1 MRLLFA
7 LLLTFAATACLGDV
21 GTDTRGG
28 AGGAA
33 APERPVSVGVQAQ
46 ALSITKSFIN
56 SDNGAAIFRDH
67 FSINALRCWVMA
79 KCTGGGL
86 CSNNNY
92 DCHYVQPN
100 TQGIAVA
107 CDNLQDPTGI
117 PSYFA
122 KNCTSTGCTVVSNQI
137 SGNEGTFQYGS
148 DLHKVF
154 ATGSMINYGHAE
166 CAYSNASNEA
176 TGKPFVH
183 FWQ

>member
-7 LLLTFAATACLGDV
+7 LLLTFAATACLADV
-21 GTDTRGG
+21 GPDMPGG

-46 ALSITKSFIN
+46 ALTIVKQFIN
-56 SDNGAAIFRDH
+56 SDNGAAIYRDH
-67 FSINALRCWVMA
+67 DPLNALRCWVMA

-86 CSNNNY
+86 CRNDNY
-92 DCHYVQPN
+92 DCFFVPTN
-100 TQGIAVA
+100 PQGIKTR
-107 CDNLQDPTGI
+107 CQNQLSSFPEDSWITTG
-117 PSYFA
+117 
-122 KNCTSTGCTVVSNQI
+122 CTSTGCTVRNGSNLA
-137 SGNEGTFQYGS
+137 SGSFQYGA
-148 DLHKVF
+148 DLHKIF

-176 TGKPFVH
+176 AGKPFVH